1 MVLEQLHVY
10 KQKNKN
16 KRSRHRFAFFAKIN
30 SNWIIELNVK
40 CKTINS

>member
-1 MVLEQLHVY
+1 MVLKQLHVY

-30 SNWIIELNVK
+30 LNWIIELNVK